1 MARSSARVR
10 PEDRTRLASDGGR
23 PTRAAPQ
30 RPSGLRLWLRRKKPW
45 LRPIL
50 FGMAGLAVVGGGA
63 VTVAAIQPT
72 GPFAWLAQSVAETAA
87 DAGLTVGEIVVRGQQ
102 NTPKEL
108 IRAAIGVSRGD
119 PLLAFSPTQV
129 KERLESIAWIER
141 AEVQRHLSGNIVI
154 ELHERKPFAIWQ
166 HGGEFAVVDR
176 DGRVVSADTLDAFGP
191 LPLLVGDGADKRGA
205 PLYDVLKQE
214 PEVQQRV
221 QALVLISQRRWNL
234 RLYNGVDVLLPEGH
248 EAAAIHR
255 LAELQRTAS
264 LLDRPVQA
272 IDLRLPDR
280 LVVRQQPGTEAPAPE
295 HGRKIRGNG
304 RG

>member
-1 MARSSARVR
+1 M
-10 PEDRTRLASDGGR
+10 
-23 PTRAAPQ
+23 
-30 RPSGLRLWLRRKKPW
+30 
-45 LRPIL
+45 
-50 FGMAGLAVVGGGA
+50 FGAAGLALLGGGA
-63 VTVAAIQPT
+63 VAVAAIQPS
-72 GPFAWLAQSVAETAA
+72 GRFAWLAQSVADTAA

-108 IRAAIGVSRGD
+108 IRAAIGVGRGD

-129 KERLESIAWIER
+129 KERLESIAWIEK

-166 HGGEFAVVDR
+166 HQGDFAVVDR

-205 PLYDVLKQE
+205 ALYDVLKQE

-221 QALVLISQRRWNL
+221 QALVLISERRWNL
-234 RLYNGVDVLLPEGH
+234 RLYNGADVLLPEGH

-255 LAELQRTAS
+255 LGELQRTAS

-280 LVVRQQPGTEAPAPE
+280 LVVRQQPGTEPPAPE
-295 HGRKIRGNG
+295 HGRKARGSG